1 VGKDYHT
8 ETALKADKFLVIAHG
23 TTDEV
28 ARARHILVTT
38 GAAYVAAHPGILAA

>member
-1 VGKDYHT
+1 MGGTTDEIKGPIMD
-8 ETALKADKFLVIAHG
+8 AHG